1 MLNLL
6 SNAFKFTKQG
16 HVYLN
21 VLPEDHAGNRYIRFD
36 VEDTGIGIPLEKQE
50 SVFEQ
55 FTQADGRTTR
65 KYGGTGLGLAITK
78 QLAALLGGELTLTS
92 ELGKGSVFSLAIPVG
107 VGVSD
112 QHLLGELNDKG
123 QENEGP
129 QTTKQSK
136 FAGHVLVAEDV
147 KTNQVLAR
155 LLLEKMGLD
164 VTVVDDGAEAVES
177 FREIHQAVVL
187 MDLCMPVMDGNEA
200 FDEIRKA
207 CEELKWEMPSVVFCT
222 GYDPSQQVQNAIA
235 GNPKHCLLRKP
246 VTNDTLTEAIK
257 TRLLDAYL

>member
-1 MLNLL
+1 LLNLL

-164 VTVVDDGAEAVES
+164 VTVVDDGAEAVETVHL
-177 FREIHQAVVL
+177 EEYDLIL
-187 MDLCMPVMDGNEA
+187 MDMQMPNMNGYEA
-200 FDEIRKA
+200 TQALRGQGVSTPVIALTARAMKGDREKCLEAGCDNFLAKPIGRH
-207 CEELKWEMPSVVFCT
+207 ELM
-222 GYDPSQQVQNAIA
+222 NI
-235 GNPKHCLLRKP
+235 LRKYISAEP
-246 VTNDTLTEAIK
+246 IPA
-257 TRLLDAYL
+257 